1 MEMNIL
7 FAPILFFRGHLSV
20 RPVFALLHIAQMT
33 AITIRVSFA
42 TFTYASKKLGAKEC
56 CVSTTLIKRC
66 PQGSK

>member
-20 RPVFALLHIAQMT
+20 RPVSALLHSAQMT
-33 AITIRVSFA
+33 AITISVFA